1 MAPTPRFV
9 RRRRGVV
16 THTKD
21 ADREHVAFAS
31 RSVWVFVILAALFS
45 LLAGRLV
52 WLMVFKHDEYQTLSN
67 ENRIHTVPVAPARGI
82 IYDRHGEVLAGN
94 RTVYSV
100 VVVPD
105 HARDLEATLA
115 EVVELIDLDSGDVAA
130 FHARLAASR
139 RPSQPTVLKR
149 NIDARERAVV
159 EVNRHRLEGVD
170 VHPETVRHYPHGAM
184 MAHAVGSVR
193 RISAEDA
200 AELDGR
206 RYRATRFVGKR
217 GVEAYYESSL
227 HGEPG
232 VRYVERD
239 AAGVEHRELADVK
252 PVPGQNI
259 TLHLD
264 SGLQI
269 AASAALGERR
279 GAVVAI
285 EPRSGGI
292 LAFVSSPGYDPNQF
306 VLGIEPEQYQALVA
320 SRDTPL
326 LDRAARGRYAP
337 GSTFKPVVAMAG
349 LALGLTD
356 WERTIVDRGEFR
368 LPGRR
373 RVYRDWNWRPGNAG
387 GQGVVDLNRAIY
399 RSSNVYF
406 YELGSRMATDALP
419 HFAAQLGYG
428 RVTSLDVA
436 DADPGVLPDSVWKA
450 GYRGE
455 IWYPGDTINM
465 AIGQGDLLATPLQL
479 ATVAATF
486 ANNGQLVP
494 PRMVKASD
502 GELTELVRGEA
513 EAVAGPVPE
522 DWERM
527 AAAMAD
533 VVHRGNKGYGQ
544 NGTAWAYIGQ
554 DIEYRMAGKSGTA
567 QVVEIPQGQEYDEE
581 ALDEYQRKH
590 AWFIAFAPLPIPE
603 IAVAVLVEN
612 GGGGSSVAGPVA
624 RAVFDRYLLGRPPA
638 TPAAVA
644 AAASPRSR
652 RASESRT
659 AIAASDEASAA
670 SASELGGAPG

>member
-1 MAPTPRFV
+1 MALSQRFV
-9 RRRRGVV
+9 RRPQGSVAGYA
-16 THTKD
+16 KD
-21 ADREHVAFAS
+21 ADGEHVAFAS
-31 RSVWVFVILAALFS
+31 RSVWVFVVLAALIS
-45 LLAGRLV
+45 LLGGRLV
-52 WLMVFKHDEYQTLSN
+52 WLMVFKHDEYRTLSN
-67 ENRIHTVPVAPARGI
+67 ENRIHTVPVAPARGL
-82 IYDRHGEVLAGN
+82 IYDRHGEVVAGN

-100 VVVPD
+100 VVVPE
-105 HARDLEATLA
+105 HAGDLEATLA
-115 EVVELIDLDSGDVAA
+115 EVLGLVDLGDSELEA
-130 FHARLAASR
+130 FRARLAGSR
-139 RPSQPTVLKR
+139 RPSQPIVLKR
-149 NIDARERAVV
+149 NIDAVERAVV
-159 EVNRHRLEGVD
+159 EVHRHRLQGVD

-200 AELDGR
+200 AELDSR

-239 AAGVEHRELADVK
+239 AAGVEQREIAEVK
-252 PVPGQNI
+252 PSPGQNL

-292 LAFVSSPGYDPNQF
+292 LALVSSPGYDPNQF
-306 VLGIEPEQYQALVA
+306 VVGIDPAQYQALVE

-373 RVYRDWNWRPGNAG
+373 RVYRDWNWRPGAAG
-387 GQGVVDLNRAIY
+387 GQGVVDLTRAIY

-436 DADPGVLPDSVWKA
+436 DADPGVLPDSAWKA

-486 ANNGQLVP
+486 ANNGRLVP
-494 PRMVKASD
+494 PRMVKSSD
-502 GELTELVRGEA
+502 GELAELARGEA
-513 EAVAGPVPE
+513 AEVAGPAPE

-590 AWFIAFAPLPIPE
+590 AWFIAFAPLPAPQ

-624 RAVFDRYLLGRPPA
+624 RQVLDRYLLGRPTEPA
-638 TPAAVA
+638 PTTVAAVGSTPSRQPREASNAGVPSELPAA
-644 AAASPRSR
+644 
-652 RASESRT
+652 
-659 AIAASDEASAA
+659 
-670 SASELGGAPG
+670 PG

>member
-1 MAPTPRFV
+1 MALSPRFV
-9 RRRRGVV
+9 RRPKGVASFA
-16 THTKD
+16 KD
-21 ADREHVAFAS
+21 PDGEHIAFAS
-31 RSVWVFVILAALFS
+31 RSVWVFVVLAALFS
-45 LLAGRLV
+45 LLGGRLV
-52 WLMVFKHDEYQTLSN
+52 WLMVFKHDEYRTLSN

-82 IYDRHGEVLAGN
+82 IYDRHGEVVAGN

-105 HARDLEATLA
+105 HAGDLEATLA
-115 EVVELIDLDSGDVAA
+115 EVLALVDLSSGELEA
-130 FHARLAASR
+130 FRARLAASR
-139 RPSQPTVLKR
+139 RPSQPIVLKR
-149 NIDARERAVV
+149 NIDAVERAVV
-159 EVNRHRLEGVD
+159 EVHRHRLLGVD
-170 VHPETVRHYPHGAM
+170 VHPETVRHYPHGAI

-193 RISAEDA
+193 RISADDA
-200 AELDGR
+200 AELDSR

-239 AAGVEHRELADVK
+239 AAGVERREIAEVK
-252 PVPGQNI
+252 PAPGQNL

-306 VLGIEPEQYQALVA
+306 VLGIDPGQYQTLVE
-320 SRDTPL
+320 SRETPL

-373 RVYRDWNWRPGNAG
+373 RVYRDWNWRPGAAG

-406 YELGSRMATDALP
+406 YELGSRMETDALP

-436 DADPGVLPDSVWKA
+436 DADPGVLPDSAWKA

-479 ATVAATF
+479 ATMAATF

-494 PRMVKASD
+494 PRMVKSSD
-502 GELTELVRGEA
+502 GELAELVRGEA
-513 EAVAGPVPE
+513 AVVAGPAPE

-567 QVVEIPQGQEYDEE
+567 QVVEIPQGEAYDEE

-590 AWFIAFAPLPIPE
+590 AWFIAFAPLPAPQ

-624 RAVFDRYLLGRPPA
+624 RQVLDRYLLGRPTEAVP
-638 TPAAVA
+638 TTVA
-644 AAASPRSR
+644 ALGSAPRRQRPREAPDASLP
-652 RASESRT
+652 
-659 AIAASDEASAA
+659 
-670 SASELGGAPG
+670 SELPGAPG